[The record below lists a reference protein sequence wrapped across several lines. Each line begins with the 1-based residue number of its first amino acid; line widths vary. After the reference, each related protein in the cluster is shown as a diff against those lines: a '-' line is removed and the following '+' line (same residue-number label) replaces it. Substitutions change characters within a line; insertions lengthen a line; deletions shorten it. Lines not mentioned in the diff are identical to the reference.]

1 MISAT
6 FENYEMAYVAY
17 RLLKNV
23 LEAEGFKIASEIKG
37 DSRAVVM
44 KRDGEAIS
52 FSYKHVNPVEVTFKI
67 DGEDRLVEHVIL
79 EWMSAFLS
87 STATKI
93 FGFKVSDETKTRIS
107 EHVKKI
113 VEEIRKDIEKQAK

>member
-23 LEAEGFKIASEIKG
+23 LEAEGFRTVSEIKG

-44 KRDGEAIS
+44 KRDGETIS
-52 FSYKHVNPVEVTFKI
+52 FSYRHVNPVEVTFKI
-67 DGEDRLVEHVIL
+67 DGEDKLVEHVIL

-93 FGFKVSDETKTRIS
+93 FGFKVSDGTKSRIS
-107 EHVKKI
+107 GHVKKI
-113 VEEIRKDIEKQAK
+113 VEEIRRDIEKQAK